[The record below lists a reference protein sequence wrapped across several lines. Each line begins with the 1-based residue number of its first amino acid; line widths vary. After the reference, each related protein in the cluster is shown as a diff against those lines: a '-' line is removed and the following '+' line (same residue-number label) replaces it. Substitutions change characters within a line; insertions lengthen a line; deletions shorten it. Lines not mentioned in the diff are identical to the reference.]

1 MSKVAM
7 KRRKNL
13 TLRLVLYALGA
24 VGTLYLIYESGA
36 ELAGL
41 LQADDH
47 SWRDIIMN
55 CIYLLVWLALEW
67 ALIEK
72 CRDCYEE
79 RFKR

>member
-1 MSKVAM
+1 M
-7 KRRKNL
+7 KRRKTL

-41 LQADDH
+41 LQAD
-47 SWRDIIMN
+47 SLSARRIAMN
-55 CIYLLVWLALEW
+55 VIHLLIWLALEW
-67 ALIEK
+67 ALVEK
-72 CRDCYEE
+72 CKDCYEE

>member
-41 LQADDH
+41 LQAD
-47 SWRDIIMN
+47 SLSARRIAMSV
-55 CIYLLVWLALEW
+55 IYLLIWLALEW

>member
-41 LQADDH
+41 LQAD
-47 SWRDIIMN
+47 SLSARRIAMMQG
-55 CIYLLVWLALEW
+55 LLRRK
-67 ALIEK
+67 I
-72 CRDCYEE
+72 
-79 RFKR
+79 

>member
-1 MSKVAM
+1 M
-7 KRRKNL
+7 KRRKTL

-41 LQADDH
+41 LQAD
-47 SWRDIIMN
+47 SLSARRIAMSA
-55 CIYLLVWLALEW
+55 IYLLIWLALEW

>member
-1 MSKVAM
+1 M
-7 KRRKNL
+7 KRRKTL

-41 LQADDH
+41 LQADDM
-47 SWRDIIMN
+47 SARRIAMN
-55 CIYLLVWLALEW
+55 VIYLLIWLALEW
-67 ALIEK
+67 ALVEK
-72 CRDCYEE
+72 CKDCYEE

>member
-1 MSKVAM
+1 M

-24 VGTLYLIYESGA
+24 LGTLYLIYESGA

-41 LQADDH
+41 LQADDLSVRRITMCVIH
-47 SWRDIIMN
+47 
-55 CIYLLVWLALEW
+55 LLIWLGLEW